1 MAFLPRRILRR
12 PRNALVVIAAVGS
25 FGVLSSSVGI
35 GALPTTSL
43 PVYGVTSGEG
53 SRTTV
58 AELGDVNGDGFTDYA
73 VGKPYADAN
82 GTDSGIVYVFL
93 GPGVTAPASLDVRN
107 ASFTITGHGGEL
119 LGFSVTGGDFNGDGR
134 ADIGIGAP
142 MAMGPNR
149 AGAGVVYTVFGTRT
163 PRNVST
169 TELNYTGFTNDP
181 VNPAPHSPIGSRYE
195 GFQPNSHTGTAVAAM
210 PDVNGDGYDEPRSA
224 CRTRACTG
232 PAAAGRR
239 CSTASPRVSTSISPT
254 SGKPGIPT
262 TSTSIS
268 RRSTISTSAR
278 RSRAFRT

>member
-1 MAFLPRRILRR
+1 MAIFPRRILRH
-12 PRNALVVIAAVGS
+12 PRNALVAIAAVGA

-43 PVYGVTSGEG
+43 PVFGVTTGEG

-58 AELGDVNGDGFTDYA
+58 AELGDVNGDGIGDYA

-93 GPGVTAPASLDVRN
+93 GPGASAPASLDVGA

-142 MAMGPNR
+142 MAAGPNR
-149 AGAGVVYTVFGTRT
+149 AGAGVVYTVFGSRT

-195 GFQPNSHTGTAVAAM
+195 GFQPNSHTGTAWPRCPTSTATATTSS
-210 PDVNGDGYDEPRSA
+210 RSA
-224 CRTRACTG
+224 CPTRVCTG
-232 PAAAGRR
+232 PAAAERR
-239 CSTASPRVSTSISPT
+239 CSTASPRASTSISPT
-254 SGKPGIPT
+254 CGKPAIPT
-262 TSTSIS
+262 TSTSTF
-268 RRSTISTSAR
+268 RRSTTSTSAR
-278 RSRAFRT
+278 RWRVSPT